1 MPVERLQKVLAR
13 AGIASRRKCEEMIA
27 AGRVRVN
34 GQTVCEPGTQIDAE
48 SDGVEVDG
56 QPIAISTPRVYWLV
70 NKPVGYLSAV
80 SDPRGRPT
88 VLDLM
93 GSQERLY
100 PVGRLDLD
108 SEGLI
113 LLTND
118 GELAQRLTHPSF
130 EHEKEYRVWVDGLPT
145 QRSLQRLREGI
156 ELEDGST
163 WPAQVHVLREQE
175 GGAWLRFVLHEG
187 RKRQLRRMCEAVGH
201 AVRRLIR
208 VRMGPLSLGDLP
220 MGESRALTQAE
231 LRALKKAVTL

>member
-88 VLDLM
+88 VLDLV

-130 EHEKEYRVWVDGLPT
+130 EHEKEYHVWVDGLPT

-156 ELEDGST
+156 ELEDGFT
-163 WPAQVHVLREQE
+163 WPAQVHVLREEE
-175 GGAWLRFVLHEG
+175 GGTWLRFVIHEG

-201 AVRRLIR
+201 TVRRLIR

-220 MGESRALTQAE
+220 AGESRALTQAE
-231 LRALKKAVTL
+231 LGALKEAVTL

>member
-13 AGIASRRKCEEMIA
+13 AGVASRRKCEEMIA

-34 GQTVCEPGTQIDAE
+34 GQTVCEPGTQINAE

-56 QPIAISTPRVYWLV
+56 QPLARSTPRVYWLV
-70 NKPVGYLSAV
+70 NKPVGYLSTV
-80 SDPRGRPT
+80 RDPRGRPT
-88 VLDLM
+88 VLDLV

-145 QRSLQRLREGI
+145 QLSLQRLREGV
-156 ELEDGST
+156 ELEGGFT
-163 WPAQVHVLREQE
+163 WPAEVQVLREEQ
-175 GGAWLRFVLHEG
+175 GGAWLRFVIHEG

-201 AVRRLIR
+201 TARRLIR

-231 LRALKKAVTL
+231 LRALKKAVIL